1 MNRYI
6 TIVFLLFSSS
16 LFAQVFTT
24 PVKVNMGG
32 SGLADRSPM
41 MKLDRNGNIYIAWV
55 RGADGMG
62 NGPIAMSVS
71 TDGGTTFSMPAVV
84 CADANCNSNFQRT
97 ANFVIDTK
105 SNIHLVWTGPRVNS
119 QPDIWYVRS
128 TDQGKTWTT
137 PVTVCDAND
146 SSKYAQDFPAIACDS
161 SDNLYVSFLDARE
174 TQRKTSSNVHLY
186 FTRSTNGGMS
196 WSVNKKVESLPG
208 NMGGTCE
215 CCGLKIVSSPEGHLF
230 IAFRANIMNVRDIW
244 LARSLDKGMTFMPS
258 LKLSSGDWTINAC
271 PVSGPNIAVDA
282 AEGAHIV
289 WRDVRDD
296 SGGISHVYYAYVPSG
311 SNTTPANTAFDAAGA
326 QMQNYGDVAIYG
338 NIRVLTYQ
346 TMNYGTRYI
355 LYKNNQPL
363 VNNRP
368 IPSGNA
374 QQFPNVVFASDGTRY
389 LAWQDGKN
397 DAGDIYFCKETS
409 PFVAAPGDVTLSMP
423 SNNATGLSQPVTL
436 SWNAATAATSYRLQ
450 VSTVNT
456 FTTTV
461 LDSTGIVGTSAV
473 IPGLANSTQYHWR
486 VTANNEAGGG
496 AWSAH
501 WAFTTA
507 GSASVAEGN
516 IEDQFSIYPNPVSK
530 ENPVIRI
537 GRNLSASASMR
548 IMDLLGREIIKMN
561 FDAGSENIS
570 VSLPAVS
577 SGAYYLILEEGS
589 KISKKNLIV
598 R

>member
-1 MNRYI
+1 MNRFI
-6 TIVFLLFSSS
+6 TIAVLLLSSS
-16 LFAQVFTT
+16 LFAQTYTT

-32 SGLADRSPM
+32 TGLADRSPM
-41 MKLDRNGNIYIAWV
+41 MKLDRKGNIYIAWV

-71 TDGGTTFSMPAVV
+71 TDGGQTFSMPSVV
-84 CADANCNSNFQRT
+84 SADANCNSNFQRT

-105 SNIHLVWTGPRVNS
+105 SNIHLVWTGARVNS

-128 TDQGKTWTT
+128 TDQGKTWTM

-161 SDNLYVSFLDARE
+161 SDNLYVSFLDSRE

-186 FTRSTNGGMS
+186 TTRSTDGGMT
-196 WSVNKKVESLPG
+196 WSVNKKADMLPG
-208 NMGGTCE
+208 GMGGTCE
-215 CCGLKIVSSPEGHLF
+215 CCGLKIASSPGGNLF
-230 IAFRANIMNVRDIW
+230 IAYRSNIMNVRDIW
-244 LARSLDKGMTFMPS
+244 LARSMDKGLTFEPS
-258 LKLSSGDWTINAC
+258 LKLSSEDWTINAC
-271 PVSGPNIAVDA
+271 PVSGPNIAVDP

-289 WRDVRDD
+289 WRDIRDD
-296 SGGISHVYYAYVPSG
+296 SGGTSHIYYAYVPSG
-311 SNTTPANTAFDAAGA
+311 STATPVNTAFDAAGSSNA
-326 QMQNYGDVAIYG
+326 NYADVAIFG
-338 NIRVLTYQ
+338 KIRVLTYQ
-346 TMNYGTRYI
+346 TQNYGTRYI
-355 LYKNNQPL
+355 LYKDNMPL
-363 VNNRP
+363 INNRP

-409 PFVAAPGDVTLSMP
+409 PFVAFPGAVTLSSPM
-423 SNNATGLSQPVTL
+423 NNAMALSQPITL
-436 SWNAATAATSYRLQ
+436 SWTPASAATSYRLQ

-461 LDSTGIVGTSAV
+461 LDSSGIIGTSAM
-473 IPGLANSTQYHWR
+473 ISGLANSSQFHWR
-486 VTANNEAGGG
+486 VIANNEAGDGT
-496 AWSAH
+496 WSAH

-507 GSASVAEGN
+507 GIAAVSAENNSDGM
-516 IEDQFSIYPNPVSK
+516 SIYPNPVSK

-537 GRNLSASASMR
+537 NRSSSGAASMK
-548 IMDLLGREIIKMN
+548 IIDLLGREIVKMSLEV
-561 FDAGSENIS
+561 GSVNTTLTIPNIS
-570 VSLPAVS
+570 A
-577 SGAYYLILEEGS
+577 GAYYLVLEDGALTNK
-589 KISKKNLIV
+589 KIIIV